1 MQAWDDPRIA
11 GGMTTQLA
19 RRRARV
25 AAGERP
31 IGWKLGLGAPA
42 MLEKFTLKAPLVGH
56 LFQGSVLAS
65 GATAS
70 LKGYGKPI
78 AEPEIAVIMGAD
90 LAPGADAATALAAI
104 RSLTPAIEIADMTP
118 PPADVTAILADNI
131 FHRHVVFGNASRP
144 GGDTAGL
151 TARVIRR
158 GAEAAHS
165 DTPEA
170 LTGKIVDLVR
180 HVAGTLAAHGEKLA
194 AGDIIICG
202 SITPPIAIEPDETE
216 LTYWLDPVGPV
227 SVKLSR
233 I

>member
-1 MQAWDDPRIA
+1 MQAWDDPRIVSGLA
-11 GGMTTQLA
+11 TQLA
-19 RRRARV
+19 RRRARI

-42 MLEKFTLKAPLVGH
+42 MLEKFALKAPLIGH
-56 LFQGSVLAS
+56 LFQAGVLAS
-65 GATAS
+65 GDTAS

-78 AEPEIAVIMGAD
+78 AEPEIAVTMGTD
-90 LAPGADAATALAAI
+90 LAPDADAATALAAI

-118 PPADVTAILADNI
+118 PPANITAILADNI
-131 FHRHVVFGNASRP
+131 FHRHVVFGTAARP
-144 GGDTAGL
+144 GGDTTGL

-158 GAEAAHS
+158 GVESARS

-170 LTGKIVDLVR
+170 LTGRIVDLVR

-194 AGDIIICG
+194 AGDVIICG
-202 SITPPIAIEPDETE
+202 SITPPIALEPDETE
-216 LTYWLDPVGPV
+216 LTYWLDPIGSV

-233 I
+233 

>member
-1 MQAWDDPRIA
+1 MNAWDDPRIA
-11 GGMTTQLA
+11 SGLTTQLA
-19 RRRARV
+19 RRRARI

-42 MLEKFTLKAPLVGH
+42 MLEKFALRAPLIGH
-56 LFQGSVLAS
+56 LFQAGQLAS

-70 LKGYGKPI
+70 LTGYGKPI
-78 AEPEIAVIMGAD
+78 AEPEIAVTIGAD
-90 LAPGADAATALAAI
+90 LDASADAATARAAI

-118 PPADVTAILADNI
+118 PPTDVTAILADNI
-131 FHRHVVFGNASRP
+131 FHRHVVFGTASRT

-151 TARVIRR
+151 AARVIRR
-158 GAEAAHS
+158 GAQAARS

-180 HVAGTLAAHGEKLA
+180 HVAGTLAAHGEQLA

-202 SITPPIAIEPDETE
+202 SITPPIALEPDETE
-216 LTYWLDPVGPV
+216 LTYWLDPIGRV
-227 SVKLSR
+227 SVKLSS
-233 I
+233 